1 MWHIF
6 PLQLV
11 RHVVMCLLIAGLK
24 DKPLIFSLML
34 WMISR
39 LPFFSSE
46 RENRR
51 VRRERK
57 ACFLFFSSTLFYVT
71 SWFMRTGSSL
81 IEICIL
87 QELWRMSSYPTPILP
102 PLLQDDPIF
111 NSSSFPHVELISQTL
126 MPMPETSEIYLQK
139 CMWGKKSYDQT
150 FKSLTCVFALI
161 LDFPNLHESGP
172 FQFSKRR
179 D

>member
-6 PLQLV
+6 PPQLV

-24 DKPLIFSLML
+24 DKPLISSLML

-57 ACFLFFSSTLFYVT
+57 ACFLFFSSTLFHVT
-71 SWFMRTGSSL
+71 SWFMRAGSSL
-81 IEICIL
+81 IE
-87 QELWRMSSYPTPILP
+87 MSVCAARIMEYVFLP
-102 PLLQDDPIF
+102 NS
-111 NSSSFPHVELISQTL
+111 NSSTSSTAWSNFQLQLFPTRAAHFSNPHADAREIWNIFA
-126 MPMPETSEIYLQK
+126 EIYVEEEII
-139 CMWGKKSYDQT
+139 WSN
-150 FKSLTCVFALI
+150 F
-161 LDFPNLHESGP
+161 
-172 FQFSKRR
+172 
-179 D
+179 